1 MHICT
6 ALAHLPGRAA
16 RMPRTA
22 APPRW
27 PASLGAWDA
36 RTLRE
41 LAHLSPLPAAARE
54 LARVAA
60 RSSACQAAR
69 ARPPVHAAAHTQ
81 RASSPAVAARAP
93 PCPSSPGWPHAR
105 PPAGLRELTR
115 LSPSPRTRRALARP
129 PGYACPAAA
138 HAPLR
143 ELARPPGRTLAR
155 LAARSPA
162 GGACNAAASVVLSGT
177 GLGKKSCS

>member
-6 ALAHLPGRAA
+6 GSVAWARCAHAPHGRTPTVACLAGSLGRTHPAQACPPIPAAGRRARARPGGRALVRLSGCA
-16 RMPRTA
+16 SSPACPRCCAHATCKLASCGCACPA
-22 APPRW
+22 AP
-27 PASLGAWDA
+27 
-36 RTLRE
+36 
-41 LAHLSPLPAAARE
+41 E

-60 RSSACQAAR
+60 RSPTRR
-69 ARPPVHAAAHTQ
+69 APRAHPPV
-81 RASSPAVAARAP
+81 
-93 PCPSSPGWPHAR
+93 
-105 PPAGLRELTR
+105 
-115 LSPSPRTRRALARP
+115 PSPRMRRALARP
-129 PGYACPAAA
+129 PGYVCPAAA

-177 GLGKKSCS
+177 GSGKKSCP